1 MSVAVAVLLVTA
13 ACARRDRF
21 PPPPIDPSIPVDSAP
36 PAEPPRPVALRV
48 ENRNRADV
56 VVYASR
62 GTVRTRLGTVTAQT
76 SAELVIPATFVG
88 DAGGLHLVGD
98 PVGGRTRAQSPQFTL
113 RNGQRVVWTLD
124 TNLSRSSL
132 AAY

>member
-1 MSVAVAVLLVTA
+1 M
-13 ACARRDRF
+13 C
-21 PPPPIDPSIPVDSAP
+21 
-36 PAEPPRPVALRV
+36 
-48 ENRNRADV
+48 
-56 VVYASR
+56 
-62 GTVRTRLGTVTAQT
+62 TRLGTVTAQT
-76 SAELVIPATFVG
+76 SAEPVIPATFVG